1 MILVSLFDSKAQ
13 TWSNPHVCQNKA
25 AALREF
31 GMLVNDSRGSLVSQN
46 PADFDLFQVA
56 CCNDLFDGELRP
68 CSPAFHLANGK
79 DVKQLPPEVKS

>member
-1 MILVSLFDSKAQ
+1 MILVSLHDIKAQ

-31 GMLVNDSRGSLVSQN
+31 GMLVNDNHNTLVAGH

-56 CCNDLFDGELRP
+56 TCSDLFDGKLVP
-68 CSPAFHLANGK
+68 CLPAEHLANGN
-79 DVKQLPPEVKS
+79 DVKIVPSSEV